1 MGGTVAP
8 GTPPLG
14 QPPGLTPARA
24 SLPRGLTPD
33 PGAAHGGEDGP
44 HPGPHP
50 PTPGPHAR
58 PWGGSRRRGRL
69 TGGRAR
75 TSADSLHAYSMYN
88 LDSKDTYF
96 QPPLDAVFAPRFR
109 IRPQKW
115 VVLPLKWVVLP
126 QFCPCPGRLTP
137 HPGAAHDSSALP
149 TPGPHARPW
158 GGSRRLGLS
167 PPWGSQ

>member
-1 MGGTVAP
+1 MVAAGWSRQRAHVAALVAP

-44 HPGPHP
+44 HP
-50 PTPGPHAR
+50 PT
-58 PWGGSRRRGRL
+58 WGRL

-75 TSADSLHAYSMYN
+75 TSVDSLHAYSMYN

-96 QPPLDAVFAPRFR
+96 QPLLDAVLRLDFDSG
-109 IRPQKW
+109 
-115 VVLPLKWVVLP
+115 LKN
-126 QFCPCPGRLTP
+126 
-137 HPGAAHDSSALP
+137 
-149 TPGPHARPW
+149 
-158 GGSRRLGLS
+158 GSYHTG
-167 PPWGSQ
+167 